1 MARYLIKY
9 NIIIFLIILTSCSSE
24 KENLIIEGKISGVK
38 NSKIYLSFVE
48 EGKIIDSVNIIDGKF
63 KLQTYI
69 DASREMS
76 IILGDKNSENKFD
89 FISEPT
95 NILFTSSKDKFVF
108 NGKIQNSKLYSDYKN
123 LKNQIN
129 RFEEKDLEMLAEQI
143 EISVKGDQNKYD
155 SINDQRLKL
164 NQRKILF
171 IVNYAMNNASNPV
184 SAFISYK
191 YRENINKKYLE
202 KIYENLS
209 EEIKNSFYG
218 DKLSSSF

>member
-24 KENLIIEGKISGVK
+24 NENLIIEGKISGVK
-38 NSKIYLSFVE
+38 NSKIYLSSVE
-48 EGKIIDSVNIIDGKF
+48 EGKIIDSVDIIDGKF

-69 DASREMS
+69 DATKEMS
-76 IILGDKNSENKFD
+76 IILGNKNSENKFD

-108 NGKIQNSKLYSDYKN
+108 NGKIQNSKLYSDYRN

-143 EISVKGDQNKYD
+143 EISIKGDQNKYD

-171 IVNYAMNNASNPV
+171 IVNYAMSNASNPV

>member
-1 MARYLIKY
+1 MKY

-69 DASREMS
+69 DATREMS

-129 RFEEKDLEMLAEQI
+129 RFEEKDLEMLAKQI
-143 EISVKGDQNKYD
+143 GISVKGDQNKYD
-155 SINDQRLKL
+155 SINNQRFKL

>member
-1 MARYLIKY
+1 MKY
-9 NIIIFLIILTSCSSE
+9 YIIIFLIILTSCSSE

-76 IILGDKNSENKFD
+76 MILGDKNSENKFD

>member
-1 MARYLIKY
+1 MKY

-38 NSKIYLSFVE
+38 NSKIYLSYVE

-69 DASREMS
+69 DATREMS

-129 RFEEKDLEMLAEQI
+129 RFEEKDLEMLAKQI
-143 EISVKGDQNKYD
+143 EISVKGDKNKYD
-155 SINDQRLKL
+155 SINEQRLKL

>member
-1 MARYLIKY
+1 MKY
-9 NIIIFLIILTSCSSE
+9 NIIIFLIILTSCSLE
-24 KENLIIEGKISGVK
+24 KKNLIIEGKISGVK

-69 DASREMS
+69 DASIEMS

-89 FISEPT
+89 FISEPAH
-95 NILFTSSKDKFVF
+95 IFFKSSKDKFVF
-108 NGKIQNSKLYSDYKN
+108 NGKIQNSKLYVDYRN

-129 RFEEKDLEMLAEQI
+129 RFDEKDLEMLSEQI
-143 EISVKGDQNKYD
+143 QISVEGNQNKYD
-155 SINDQRLKL
+155 SINEQRLKL

-171 IVNYAMNNASNPV
+171 IVNYAMSNKTSPL

-191 YRENINKKYLE
+191 YRNSISDDYLKK
-202 KIYENLS
+202 IFENLS
-209 EEIKNSFYG
+209 DEIKGSYYGAKLNSN
-218 DKLSSSF
+218 L

>member
-38 NSKIYLSFVE
+38 NSKIYLSSVE

-63 KLQTYI
+63 KLHTYI
-69 DASREMS
+69 DAAREMS

-108 NGKIQNSKLYSDYKN
+108 NGKIQNSKLYSDYRN

>member
-1 MARYLIKY
+1 MK
-9 NIIIFLIILTSCSSE
+9 NKIIIFLIILTSCSSE

-38 NSKIYLSFVE
+38 NSKIYLSSVDE
-48 EGKIIDSVNIIDGKF
+48 EEILDSVNIIDGKF
-63 KLQTYI
+63 TLKTYV
-69 DASREMS
+69 DTTKEMS
-76 IILGDKNSENKFD
+76 MILGDKNSENKFD
-89 FISEPT
+89 FISEPAH
-95 NILFTSSKDKFVF
+95 ILFTSSKDKFVF

-129 RFEEKDLEMLAEQI
+129 RFDEKDLEMLAEQI
-143 EISVKGDQNKYD
+143 EISIKGNPNKYD
-155 SINDQRLKL
+155 SINEQRLKL

-171 IVNYAMNNASNPV
+171 IVNYAMSNASNPV

>member
-1 MARYLIKY
+1 MKY
-9 NIIIFLIILTSCSSE
+9 YIIIFLIILTSCSSE

-76 IILGDKNSENKFD
+76 MILGDKNSENKFD

-191 YRENINKKYLE
+191 YRKNINKRYLE

>member
-1 MARYLIKY
+1 MKKK
-9 NIIIFLIILTSCSSE
+9 IIIFLIILTSCSSE
-24 KENLIIEGKISGVK
+24 KEKLIIEGEINGVK
-38 NSKIYLSFVE
+38 NSKIYLSCVE

-69 DASREMS
+69 DANKEMS

-108 NGKIQNSKLYSDYKN
+108 NGKIQNSKLFDDYKN
-123 LKNQIN
+123 LKNRIN
-129 RFEEKDLEMLAEQI
+129 QFDEKDLEMLAEQI
-143 EISVKGDQNKYD
+143 ESSSKGNQNKFD
-155 SINDQRLKL
+155 SINEQRLIL
-164 NQRKILF
+164 NQKKILF
-171 IVNYAMNNASNPV
+171 IVNYSMSNKSNPL
-184 SAFISYK
+184 SPFISYK

-209 EEIKNSFYG
+209 EEIKNSYYG
-218 DKLSSSF
+218 GKLSSIF

>member
-1 MARYLIKY
+1 MKY

-38 NSKIYLSFVE
+38 NSKIYLLSVE
-48 EGKIIDSVNIIDGKF
+48 EGKILDSVNITDGKF

-69 DASREMS
+69 DATREMS
-76 IILGDKNSENKFD
+76 IILGDKKSENKFD

-108 NGKIQNSKLYSDYKN
+108 NGKILNSKLYSDYKN

-143 EISVKGDQNKYD
+143 EISVKGDQYKYD
-155 SINDQRLKL
+155 SINDQRVKL

-191 YRENINKKYLE
+191 NRENINKKYLE

-218 DKLSSSF
+218 DKLRSSF

>member
-1 MARYLIKY
+1 MK
-9 NIIIFLIILTSCSSE
+9 NKIIIFLIILTSCSSE
-24 KENLIIEGKISGVK
+24 KENLIIEGEINGIK
-38 NSKIYLSFVE
+38 NSKIYLSYVD
-48 EGKIIDSVNIIDGKF
+48 EGKIIDSVDIIDGKF

-69 DASREMS
+69 DATREMS
-76 IILGDKNSENKFD
+76 IILDDKNSENKFD

-143 EISVKGDQNKYD
+143 EISIKGDQNKYD

-171 IVNYAMNNASNPV
+171 IVNYAMSNASNPV

-218 DKLSSSF
+218 YKLSSSF